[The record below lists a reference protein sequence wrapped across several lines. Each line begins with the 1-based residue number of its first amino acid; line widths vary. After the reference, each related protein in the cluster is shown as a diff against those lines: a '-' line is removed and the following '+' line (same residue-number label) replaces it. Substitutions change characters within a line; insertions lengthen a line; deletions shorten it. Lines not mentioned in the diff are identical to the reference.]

1 MSLHDFIVPLTCT
14 EKWVNLPVVGGV
26 QTERSSG
33 RISQLVVLRDS
44 FSVRSKVTQGVR
56 TRGSLSVLTGSC
68 RPTGKTWRRCEG
80 ILVLLG
86 YVDRWLNFLFMP
98 ASAC

>member
-1 MSLHDFIVPLTCT
+1 MSLHDFIVPLTFT

-44 FSVRSKVTQGVR
+44 FSVRSKVT
-56 TRGSLSVLTGSC
+56 
-68 RPTGKTWRRCEG
+68 
-80 ILVLLG
+80 
-86 YVDRWLNFLFMP
+86 
-98 ASAC
+98 